1 MTFNNDIKNLAAR
14 LKLYKS
20 SIDNEENTKTAL
32 VLPMLKALR
41 YDIHNPS
48 ELRCEYNASFGTKP
62 AFADYA
68 IVDGNGKA
76 LILIEVK
83 SLGTQLD
90 QNFGQLNAY
99 YCAKY
104 PDFCVLTDGN
114 EYRIYTD
121 SEKKNVL
128 DTEPSL
134 VLRLDKPDALDG
146 FFEQI
151 LKQGYNCSASKKTA
165 KACKMLKATPQP
177 VPQPTPQ
184 PPPGLTKFQQDLF
197 DEIKNIISTA
207 QLHGDIKWHP
217 TQFYVAIRPQG
228 KSQGFCFF
236 RFQKTQ
242 TLFIFKINTP
252 NERKFKIT
260 SVQDIAQHKDDI
272 IKYYKEV
279 TGIQGV

>member
-1 MTFNNDIKNLAAR
+1 MTFNDDIKKLAAQ

-32 VLPMLKALR
+32 VLPMLKSLG

-68 IVDGNGKA
+68 IVDGNGRA

-83 SLGTQLD
+83 SLGTQLEPY
-90 QNFGQLNAY
+90 FGQLNAY

-128 DTEPSL
+128 DAEPSL
-134 VLRLDKPDALDG
+134 VLKLDKPDTLDG

-151 LKQGYNCSASKKTA
+151 LKQGYNCSAAKKTA
-165 KACKMLKATPQP
+165 KACKMLKTT
-177 VPQPTPQ
+177 PQPTPQ
-184 PPPGLTKFQQDLF
+184 APQSQPSITKFQQDLF

-207 QLHGDIKWHP
+207 QFHGNIEWHP
-217 TQFYVAIRPQG
+217 TKFYVAIRPQG

-242 TLFIFKINTP
+242 TLFVFKINTP
-252 NERKFKIT
+252 NERRFKIT
-260 SVQDIAQHKDDI
+260 SVQDIAQYKDDI
-272 IKYYKEV
+272 IKHYKEV
-279 TGIQGV
+279 MGI